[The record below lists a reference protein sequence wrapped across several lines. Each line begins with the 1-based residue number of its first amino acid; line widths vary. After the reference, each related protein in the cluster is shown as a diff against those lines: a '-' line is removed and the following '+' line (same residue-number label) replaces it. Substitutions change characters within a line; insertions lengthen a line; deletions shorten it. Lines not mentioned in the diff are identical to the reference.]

1 MKMILS
7 NQAKCLRCGDTPFSA
22 HGHDFRHCSCGAM
35 AVDGGM
41 NYLRRLGSPGDI
53 EEMSIVIDDEVGQ
66 ELLAAIS
73 DPSRNPLGHLCAV
86 ARVLRD
92 RMNINIGDY

>member
-1 MKMILS
+1 MILS
-7 NQAKCLRCGDTPFSA
+7 NQAKCLLCGDTPFSS
-22 HGHDFRHCSCGAM
+22 HRHDMRHCKCGSI

-41 NYLRRLGSPGDI
+41 AYLRRLGSSDDM
-53 EEMSIVIDDEVGQ
+53 EDMSVVIDDEVGQ
-66 ELLAAIS
+66 ELLEAIS
-73 DPSRNPLGHLCAV
+73 DPSRNALGRLCAV